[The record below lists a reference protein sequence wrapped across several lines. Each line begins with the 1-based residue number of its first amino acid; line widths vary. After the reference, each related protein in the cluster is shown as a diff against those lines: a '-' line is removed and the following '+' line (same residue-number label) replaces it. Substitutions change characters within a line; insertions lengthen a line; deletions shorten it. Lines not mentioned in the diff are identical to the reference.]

1 MCCVKRLLLIALIV
15 QFAWRPFEP
24 RFIFGQESIPS
35 PSREAAT
42 ESAVRS
48 ILTDDWI
55 GTWTGTVSSESAQER
70 GYSYQ
75 LKLAIAATK
84 QPDRL
89 SWTLT
94 IDNPQGE
101 TIQEYELVKKR
112 DHPSHYALSSKN
124 GTEIPMIL
132 IEDAML
138 SHHSVSGKTTWRKYE
153 LQNIASDEMLVES
166 VEAPSQLTVASGGKE
181 GVPEVV
187 SLLPLTRQ
195 VARLK
200 RIESPSETGGS
211 LAHKT
216 IWKKLPTV
224 AHDDKQD
231 DIYFVDD
238 RVGWYANGAGKI
250 YKTTDGGD
258 SWRLQHDSPGT
269 FFRCLAFIDHLHGFA
284 GNVGPDRFPNV
295 TDTNPLYETKDGGET
310 WKAVTTIEGKP
321 VLGLCSMHVLR
332 DQRALGSETEQR
344 PRIIGVGRVG
354 GPTALIISD
363 DLGATW
369 KQIDLSAQAAMAFD
383 VYFQDRDVGFIATAT
398 DTDFTKS
405 HASILRTD
413 DGGATWKKVYES
425 SRPYELTWKL
435 SFPTRDTGYVTI
447 QSYNPDVTSAARFLA
462 KTQDGGK
469 TWREI
474 PLIDKHSVQQFGV
487 AFLDEQTG
495 WVGAVPHGFFTN
507 NGGRTWRKASI
518 GNAVNKIRLLSTPSK
533 TIGFAIGTEV
543 HRLEIA
549 KDGSSSD

>member
-1 MCCVKRLLLIALIV
+1 MQLGW
-15 QFAWRPFEP
+15 FAFEP
-24 RFIFGQESIPS
+24 RLILGQEPASS
-35 PSREAAT
+35 PEQATPRELADRA
-42 ESAVRS
+42 
-48 ILTDDWI
+48 ILTEDWL

-70 GYSYQ
+70 GYSFQ
-75 LKLAIAATK
+75 LKLVIASTN

-94 IDNPQGE
+94 IDNPRGDIIE
-101 TIQEYELVKKR
+101 EYELVKKR

-124 GTEIPMIL
+124 GIEIPMIL
-132 IEDAML
+132 VEDAML

-153 LQNIASDEMLVES
+153 LQNSAPDEMLIES
-166 VEAPSQLTVASGGKE
+166 VEAPLNITVASGGKD

-195 VARLK
+195 VGRLK
-200 RIESPSETGGS
+200 RIKSPSESGSS
-211 LAHKT
+211 LAQMT
-216 IWKKLPTV
+216 MWKKLPTV
-224 AHDDKQD
+224 AYDDKQD

-238 RVGWYANGAGKI
+238 RIGWYANGSGKI

-258 SWRLQHDSPGT
+258 SWSLQHDSPGT
-269 FFRCLAFIDHLHGFA
+269 FFRCLAFVDHLHGFA

-310 WKAVTTIEGKP
+310 WNAVTSIEGQP
-321 VLGLCSMHVLR
+321 VVGLCGMQVLR
-332 DQRALGSETEQR
+332 DQQTKASETEKR

-369 KQIDLSAQAAMAFD
+369 KQIDISAQAAMAFD
-383 VYFQDRDVGFIATAT
+383 VYFQDRNIGFIAAAT

-405 HASILRTD
+405 HAAILRTD
-413 DGGATWKKVYES
+413 DGGVTWKKVYES

-447 QSYNPDVTSAARFLA
+447 QSYNPDVAASARFVA
-462 KTQDGGK
+462 KSQDGGR

-474 PLIDKHSVQQFGV
+474 PLIDKHSVRQFGV
-487 AFLDEQTG
+487 AFLDDQTG
-495 WVGAVPHGFFTN
+495 WIGAVPYGFFTN
-507 NGGRTWRKASI
+507 NGGRTWRRASI
-518 GNAVNKIRLLSTPSK
+518 GNAVNKIRILSTPSK

-543 HRLEIA
+543 HRLEILNES
-549 KDGSSSD
+549 K